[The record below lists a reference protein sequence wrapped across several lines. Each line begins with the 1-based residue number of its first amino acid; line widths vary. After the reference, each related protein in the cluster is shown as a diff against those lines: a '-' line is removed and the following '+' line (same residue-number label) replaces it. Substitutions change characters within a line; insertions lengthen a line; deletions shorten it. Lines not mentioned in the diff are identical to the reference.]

1 MSTAPEGHLQR
12 LLREAAQEPVH
23 SNSELYCCLLSN
35 FVVKHVG
42 QVFTRVH
49 LFCFQWG
56 ISGVKGYTRSTTAMF
71 NCSVETQK

>member
-12 LLREAAQEPVH
+12 LLREAAQEPVC
-23 SNSELYCCLLSN
+23 SNSELHYCLLSN
-35 FVVKHVG
+35 FVVKHID

-49 LFCFQWG
+49 LFGFQWD
-56 ISGVKGYTRSTTAMF
+56 ISGVKGYTRSTVVTF